1 MNANNSFD
9 ATNIKLKFDL
19 AIQSSGT
26 SKIYIKTV
34 DEEYWNF
41 YFQSGYLIWATSGTH
56 RLRRLYR
63 VINKYCPEVN
73 CQQIQLRE
81 KEISELWGYLILVVL
96 YKRNQVTREKL
107 KSIIQEIAREVL
119 FDLFQSLTKVNKIE
133 LITENSQHP
142 MRTILKS
149 VLLKKPIV
157 NLKLEN
163 VFPQS
168 KAAWDAWVKAKLKP
182 YSPNMALVIKDDE
195 SLENAT
201 NSNTYLKLSFLVD
214 GKKTIRDLAVATKQD
229 SLTLL
234 RSFLG
239 YIENGYLEIKQ
250 VEDEYLA
257 ILNSVSSKVR
267 SIDSPVKSDLGQ
279 DSALRDRPREVI
291 QEKQPLI
298 VCIDDSSIVCQE
310 MCKIINSTGYRF
322 VGIRESIQA
331 LPVLLE
337 QKPDLIF
344 LDLVMPITNGYELCS
359 QIRRISL
366 FKETPVV
373 ILTGNDGVI
382 DRVRAK
388 MAGAS
393 DFMSKPI
400 EKSRIINA
408 INKYI
413 SSTQSFLV
421 EQNSSFVEKQA

>member
-1 MNANNSFD
+1 MESNNLLSVRD
-9 ATNIKLKFDL
+9 IESKFNL
-19 AIQSSGT
+19 TVKSQESC
-26 SKIYIKTV
+26 KIYVETS

-41 YFQSGYLIWATSGTH
+41 YFQSGSLIWATCSKH

-96 YKRNQVTREKL
+96 YKRNLITEENL
-107 KSIIQEIAREVL
+107 KSIIQELAQEVL
-119 FDLFQSLTKVNKIE
+119 FDLLQAFSKVKSIE
-133 LITENSQHP
+133 YITENSQHP
-142 MRTILKS
+142 MRAILKS
-149 VLLKKPIV
+149 VLFKKPIV
-157 NLKLEN
+157 NLKPLTIYQNSE
-163 VFPQS
+163 
-168 KAAWDAWVKAKLKP
+168 AAWNSWLKADLAA

-195 SLENAT
+195 KLESAT

-229 SLTLL
+229 TLTLL
-234 RSFLG
+234 RSFQS
-239 YIENGYLEIKQ
+239 YIKNGYLEIKE
-250 VEDEYLA
+250 VEDKYLE
-257 ILNSVSSKVR
+257 ILNSVSSAVQTVGT
-267 SIDSPVKSDLGQ
+267 SPNISD
-279 DSALRDRPREVI
+279 RKREVI
-291 QEKQPLI
+291 TEKQPLI
-298 VCIDDSSIVCQE
+298 VCIDDSPVVCQQ

-322 VGIRESIQA
+322 ISIRESIQA

-359 QIRRISL
+359 QIRRVSQ
-366 FKETPVV
+366 FKEIPIV

-400 EKSRIINA
+400 EKDKIIA
-408 INKYI
+408 ASQKYLNSKKQQNFQSANSLVGKKAY
-413 SSTQSFLV
+413 SSY
-421 EQNSSFVEKQA
+421 

>member
-1 MNANNSFD
+1 MESNNLLSVRD
-9 ATNIKLKFDL
+9 IKSKFNL
-19 AIQSSGT
+19 TVKSQESC
-26 SKIYIKTV
+26 KIYVETN

-41 YFQSGYLIWATSGTH
+41 YFQSGSLIWATCSKH

-96 YKRNQVTREKL
+96 YKRNQITEENL
-107 KSIIQEIAREVL
+107 KSIIQEVAQEVL
-119 FDLFQSLTKVNKIE
+119 FDLLQAFSKVKSIE
-133 LITENSQHP
+133 YITENSQHP
-142 MRTILKS
+142 MRAILKS

-157 NLKLEN
+157 NLKPLTIYQNSEAAWN
-163 VFPQS
+163 SWS
-168 KAAWDAWVKAKLKP
+168 KADLAA

-195 SLENAT
+195 KLESAT

-229 SLTLL
+229 TLTLL
-234 RSFLG
+234 RSFHS
-239 YIENGYLEIKQ
+239 YIKNGYLEIKE
-250 VEDEYLA
+250 VEDKYLE
-257 ILNSVSSKVR
+257 ILNSVSSAVQAVGTSPKISDRQKV
-267 SIDSPVKSDLGQ
+267 IT
-279 DSALRDRPREVI
+279 
-291 QEKQPLI
+291 EKQPLI
-298 VCIDDSSIVCQE
+298 ICIDDSPAVCQQ

-322 VGIRESIQA
+322 ISIRESIQA

-359 QIRRISL
+359 QIRRVSQ
-366 FKETPVV
+366 FKEIPIV
-373 ILTGNDGVI
+373 ILTANDGVI

-400 EKSRIINA
+400 EKDQIIA
-408 INKYI
+408 ASQKYLNFI
-413 SSTQSFLV
+413 KQQNFQSA
-421 EQNSSFVEKQA
+421 NSLLAGK

>member
-1 MNANNSFD
+1 MESRNQF
-9 ATNIKLKFDL
+9 NIEDIKYKFEL
-19 AIQSSGT
+19 VVKSPENC
-26 SKIYIKTV
+26 KIYVETG

-41 YFQSGYLIWATSGTH
+41 YFQSGSLIWATYSQH

-63 VINKYCPEVN
+63 VISKYCPEVN

-96 YKRNQVTREKL
+96 YKRKQITVENL
-107 KSIIQEIAREVL
+107 NSIVREIAQEVL
-119 FDLFQSLTKVNKIE
+119 FDLFQALSKVKRIE
-133 LITENSQHP
+133 YVTENSQHP
-142 MRTILKS
+142 MRAILKS

-157 NLKLEN
+157 NLKPLTIYQN
-163 VFPQS
+163 S
-168 KAAWDAWVKAKLKP
+168 LAAWNAWTEADLAA

-195 SLENAT
+195 KLESAT

-214 GKKTIRDLAVATKQD
+214 GEKTIRDLAIVTKQE
-229 SLTLL
+229 SITLL
-234 RSFLG
+234 RSFQS
-239 YIENGYLEIKQ
+239 YIKNGYLEIKE
-250 VEDEYLA
+250 VADKYLE
-257 ILNSVSSKVR
+257 ILNSVSSEVQAVDTPPLI
-267 SIDSPVKSDLGQ
+267 S
-279 DSALRDRPREVI
+279 DRPREVI
-291 QEKQPLI
+291 TEKQPLI
-298 VCIDDSSIVCQE
+298 VCIDDSPVVCQQ

-322 VGIRESIQA
+322 ISIRESIQA

-359 QIRRISL
+359 QIRRVSQ
-366 FKETPVV
+366 FKETPIV

-400 EKSRIINA
+400 EKDKII
-408 INKYI
+408 ITIKKYI
-413 SSTQSFLV
+413 DSHNSRNTQSANSLLV
-421 EQNSSFVEKQA
+421 GKQAYSSH

>member
-1 MNANNSFD
+1 MESRNQFNVK
-9 ATNIKLKFDL
+9 NIQFKFEL
-19 AIQSSGT
+19 IVKSQENC
-26 SKIYIKTV
+26 KIYVETG

-41 YFQSGYLIWATSGTH
+41 YFQSGSLIWATYSKH

-96 YKRNQVTREKL
+96 YKRNQITIEHL
-107 KSIIQEIAREVL
+107 KAIIQEIAREVL
-119 FDLFQSLTKVNKIE
+119 FDLFQALSKVKRIE
-133 LITENSQHP
+133 YVTENSQHP
-142 MRTILKS
+142 MRAILKS

-157 NLKLEN
+157 KLEPLTIYQYSLTAWN
-163 VFPQS
+163 AWLEADL
-168 KAAWDAWVKAKLKP
+168 AA

-195 SLENAT
+195 KLESAT

-214 GKKTIRDLAVATKQD
+214 GEKTIRDLAVATKQEN
-229 SLTLL
+229 LTLL
-234 RSFLG
+234 RSFHS
-239 YIENGYLEIKQ
+239 YIKNGYLEIKE
-250 VEDEYLA
+250 VEDKYLE
-257 ILNSVSSKVR
+257 ILNSVSSAVQAVDTPPF
-267 SIDSPVKSDLGQ
+267 S
-279 DSALRDRPREVI
+279 DRPREVI
-291 QEKQPLI
+291 TEKQPLI
-298 VCIDDSSIVCQE
+298 ICIDDSPAVCQQ

-322 VGIRESIQA
+322 ISIRESIQA

-359 QIRRISL
+359 QIRRVSQ
-366 FKETPVV
+366 FKEIPIV

-400 EKSRIINA
+400 EKDKII
-408 INKYI
+408 ITIKKYI
-413 SSTQSFLV
+413 DSQTARTNSLLIGKAYSS
-421 EQNSSFVEKQA
+421 N